1 MKRTFIIFIVITL
14 LFVVLPCFGDYTT
27 RTSWEEQIH
36 GMGYLILHLSSIN
49 AINGMNLTPDQARR
63 LRQMAHEVE
72 AVSERVPD
80 FETIYRP
87 DLAEVRDTY
96 LEVRKYIIS
105 GKEVPGELEQRV
117 VRARSIESAVIRLS
131 LSNKKFACTSCL
143 QCHREPGIND
153 LRQDNRIMASLKG
166 LFPKIQSS
174 HVKVGKRCRFHT
186 QRGNSPC
193 IGTWIPVPASLS
205 LPY

>member
-1 MKRTFIIFIVITL
+1 MKRTFIIFMAVTL
-14 LFVVLPCFGDYTT
+14 LFAVLPSFGDYTS
-27 RTSWEEQIH
+27 RASWEEQMH

-72 AVSERVPD
+72 AISEKIPD

-105 GKEVPGELEQRV
+105 GKEVPGELEVQEIRPHQLSAMSP
-117 VRARSIESAVIRLS
+117 RARC
-131 LSNKKFACTSCL
+131 K
-143 QCHREPGIND
+143 
-153 LRQDNRIMASLKG
+153 
-166 LFPKIQSS
+166 
-174 HVKVGKRCRFHT
+174 
-186 QRGNSPC
+186 
-193 IGTWIPVPASLS
+193 
-205 LPY
+205 